1 MDSIS
6 THVEEVVN
14 SMVYF
19 IEIIDI
25 LSEIMSNE
33 IMVSEVTPDKIDF
46 HN

>member
-33 IMVSEVTPDKIDF
+33 IMVSEVTDKIDLY
-46 HN
+46 N